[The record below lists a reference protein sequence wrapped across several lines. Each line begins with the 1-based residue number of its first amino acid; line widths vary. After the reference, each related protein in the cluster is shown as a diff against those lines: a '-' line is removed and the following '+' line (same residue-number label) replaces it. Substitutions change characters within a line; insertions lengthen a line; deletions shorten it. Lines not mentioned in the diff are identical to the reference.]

1 MDDEKLTGRRD
12 LPVARPWLARPTI
25 PRALPDAAASF
36 HAQFVTLFDEHFQ
49 HLYRYLDRLSG
60 EPELASDLAQEAFV
74 KLYGRGSMPDRPT
87 AWLVSVSMNLFRNE
101 KSTRSRRR
109 RLLTVT
115 RGEGVHSDPAPSPEQ
130 NAVAEETR
138 RRVRTAIDRLSEREQ
153 RLLLLHSEGY
163 GYRDIATTLGL
174 NEASV
179 GTLLARARSAFRQS
193 FGDPT

>member
-1 MDDEKLTGRRD
+1 MDDEQLTGQRD
-12 LPVARPWLARPTI
+12 LPAAQPWQPRPGIARAPSETV
-25 PRALPDAAASF
+25 ASF
-36 HAQFVTLFDEHFQ
+36 HAQFITLFDAHFPQ
-49 HLYRYLDRLSG
+49 LYRYLDRLSG

-101 KSTRSRRR
+101 KTTRSRRR
-109 RLLTVT
+109 RLLTIT
-115 RGEGVHSDPAPSPEQ
+115 RGEGVHSDPAPSPEHS
-130 NAVAEETR
+130 AVAEETR
-138 RRVRTAIDRLSEREQ
+138 RRVRTAIDRLPERER